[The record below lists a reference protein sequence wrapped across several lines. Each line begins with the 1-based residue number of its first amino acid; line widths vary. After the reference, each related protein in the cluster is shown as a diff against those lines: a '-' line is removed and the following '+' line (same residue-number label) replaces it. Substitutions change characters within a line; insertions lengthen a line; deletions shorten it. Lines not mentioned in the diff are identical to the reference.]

1 MVTETE
7 IPLGPRNAHL
17 GRIRHE
23 IKSFGVWRNAV
34 VRHDRQGDQSGNRP
48 QRKLARFHERFRA
61 SRQRRRLCVWV
72 RLGRAR
78 SDRDFFGRVLTLG
91 PNSVNDPNPFWYTPS
106 GGPGATGNKICDANI
121 YQEKTDTFAGQQV
134 IFTGTVLANTLA
146 NGYTSMAFI
155 KDFAPD
161 YSSSRT
167 ASVPLTPGV
176 FSVSLATGPQ
186 PGRHVQFGFETIGPD
201 VWITDRA
208 PIGTVKVTTGPGD
221 FNQNGVVDAGDIAAM
236 ATALTDEPTF
246 AAGHGLTTAQLALI
260 GDLDGDSKFTNA
272 DLPVLLTQL
281 SVGGGSLA
289 SVPEPASLILLALG
303 GIGLATLKQ
312 RPLCAPVS

>member
-1 MVTETE
+1 MRSRV
-7 IPLGPRNAHL
+7 LL
-17 GRIRHE
+17 
-23 IKSFGVWRNAV
+23 FGVTLLFATTANAINV
-34 VRHDRQGDQSGNRP
+34 GIDPSATWLGFMNVSELPANGGAYVFGSAWGVPDLTATFSG
-48 QRKLARFHERFRA
+48 A
-61 SRQRRRLCVWV
+61 
-72 RLGRAR
+72 
-78 SDRDFFGRVLTLG
+78 VLTLG

-161 YSSSRT
+161 YSSFRT
-167 ASVPLTPGV
+167 ASVALTPGV

-260 GDLDGDSKFTNA
+260 GDLDGDGKFTNA
-272 DLPVLLTQL
+272 DLPVLLAQL

-289 SVPEPASLILLALG
+289 SVPEPASIILLAVG
-303 GIGLATLKQ
+303 GLSLATSMRRWKGV
-312 RPLCAPVS
+312 CAS

>member
-1 MVTETE
+1 MRSRV
-7 IPLGPRNAHL
+7 LL
-17 GRIRHE
+17 
-23 IKSFGVWRNAV
+23 FGVTLLFATTAKAINVGIDPTATWLGFMNVSELPAHGGAYV
-34 VRHDRQGDQSGNRP
+34 FGSGWGVP
-48 QRKLARFHERFRA
+48 DLTATFSGA
-61 SRQRRRLCVWV
+61 
-72 RLGRAR
+72 
-78 SDRDFFGRVLTLG
+78 VLTLG

-167 ASVPLTPGV
+167 ASVSLTPGV

-186 PGRHVQFGFETIGPD
+186 LGRHVQFGFETIGPD

-236 ATALTDEPTF
+236 ETALTDEPTF

-260 GDLDGDSKFTNA
+260 GDLDGDGKFTNA

-289 SVPEPASLILLALG
+289 SVPEPSSIILLAVG
-303 GIGLATLKQ
+303 GFGLATLQ
-312 RPLCAPVS
+312 RRPMRTPMS